1 MVLEYNLQKPF
12 LDLCRMHKDF
22 LMHHNRTQRQHVANF
37 GNHLTHDTAGD
48 ENVVHFQIQI

>member
-1 MVLEYNLQKPF
+1 
-12 LDLCRMHKDF
+12 
-22 LMHHNRTQRQHVANF
+22 MHHNRTQRQHVANF